1 MTFSNLESSRQKG
14 SPVNLYYFKYG
25 SASSEY
31 YAFCDST
38 VPVIYNS
45 VTYNPVKIE
54 RPSFRASGSTDR
66 TTMDIAMDFSNPL
79 ITLFKDYPPSS
90 VIALTIYQGHIGD
103 TEFPVAW
110 MGSVASWK
118 RSGNDGILS
127 CTPGSV
133 SLNRTCL
140 RRHYQMGCPHVLF
153 GPKCNANKSNVSI
166 VKQVSSLLGNAFNL
180 APGWVVDAQ
189 VPYYI
194 GGTVEWVNPAGSTE
208 RRTILDITSNVQ
220 LLLSGKTTGLAVAQN
235 VTLIKRCNHT
245 MDDCLNVHNNINNF
259 GGQPWIPLKT
269 PVGLKNSYY

>member
-25 SASSEY
+25 SAASEF
-31 YAFCDST
+31 YAYCDGT
-38 VPVIYNS
+38 IAVTYNS

-54 RPSFRASGSTDR
+54 RPSFRSSGSTDR
-66 TTMDIAMDFSNPL
+66 TSLEISMDFSNPL

-90 VIALTIYQGHIGD
+90 VITLVIYQGHIGD
-103 TEFPVAW
+103 SEFPVAW
-110 MGSVASWK
+110 MGSVNSWK
-118 RSGNDGILS
+118 RSSNDGILT
-127 CTPGSV
+127 CYPGSV

-153 GPKCNANKSNVSI
+153 GPKCNANKANVSI
-166 VKQVSSLLGNAFNL
+166 VKSVSSFLSNAVNL
-180 APGWVVDAQ
+180 PAGWVADAQ
-189 VPYYI
+189 VPLYV
-194 GGTVEWVNPAGSTE
+194 GGTAEWTNPAGSTE

-220 LLLSGKTTGLAVAQN
+220 LLLSGKTTGLSNGQN
-235 VTLIKRCNHT
+235 ITLTKRCDHT
-245 MDDCLNVHNNINNF
+245 TTDCLNIHNNINNF